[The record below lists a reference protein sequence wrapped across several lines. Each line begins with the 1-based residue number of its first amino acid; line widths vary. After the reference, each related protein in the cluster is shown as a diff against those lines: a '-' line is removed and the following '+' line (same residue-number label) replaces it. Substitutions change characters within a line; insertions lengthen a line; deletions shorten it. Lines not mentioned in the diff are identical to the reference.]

1 MPVNGGNI
9 MFGRIHFWELL
20 VILAVALLLFGPGR
34 IGGIGKALGKS
45 INEFKNELKGNKDK
59 EKDKEEKKE
68 PEQEQKSEE

>member
-1 MPVNGGNI
+1 MPVNGGNN
-9 MFGRIHFWELL
+9 MFGKIHFWELL

-59 EKDKEEKKE
+59 KKEAEKE

>member
-1 MPVNGGNI
+1 MPVNGGNS
-9 MFGRIHFWELL
+9 MGRIHFWELL
-20 VILAVALLLFGPGR
+20 VVLAVALLLFGPGR

-59 EKDKEEKKE
+59 KKEAEKE

>member
-1 MPVNGGNI
+1 MPVNGGNN
-9 MFGRIHFWELL
+9 MFGKINVWELL

-59 EKDKEEKKE
+59 KKEAEKE